1 MLQPRSFRFF
11 LSALLVFLCLPLQAQ
26 WGPVA
31 DSVAVLTGF
40 SPVKGNTMKVTKAG
54 EEYMEWLLDDVK
66 NATTSIEI
74 E

>member
-1 MLQPRSFRFF
+1 M
-11 LSALLVFLCLPLQAQ
+11 
-26 WGPVA
+26 A

-74 E
+74 EYYWFDTDKAGHMLRATLMEKAREGVAVR